1 MLYSGGKN
9 QHLFFL
15 SFQIRKA
22 FGRFVGGFSHS
33 VFSDQPFGLFDL
45 DLFNKEGL
53 QQRSK
58 SQVGD
63 QVPIDEKSS
72 LSWTV
77 NDIYCHLSTKGK
89 DICPT
94 LPSHYST
101 FRLDSFIIH
110 TTSHLQI
117 TTDESCMKEVG
128 ICMKD
133 VEQSRY

>member
-1 MLYSGGKN
+1 MLYSGGEKSTP
-9 QHLFFL
+9 FFL

-58 SQVGD
+58 SQVGN
-63 QVPIDEKSS
+63 QVPVDEKSS

-77 NDIYCHLSTKGK
+77 NDIYCHLSSKGK
-89 DICPT
+89 VIC
-94 LPSHYST
+94 
-101 FRLDSFIIH
+101 
-110 TTSHLQI
+110 
-117 TTDESCMKEVG
+117 CMVKA
-128 ICMKD
+128 
-133 VEQSRY
+133 

>member
-1 MLYSGGKN
+1 M
-9 QHLFFL
+9 
-15 SFQIRKA
+15 
-22 FGRFVGGFSHS
+22 
-33 VFSDQPFGLFDL
+33 FSDQPFGLFDL

-63 QVPIDEKSS
+63 QVPIDKKSS

-94 LPSHYST
+94 LPSHSST
-101 FRLDSFIIH
+101 FRLDSFIIN

-117 TTDESCMKEVG
+117 TTDESCMNYEAIAPK
-128 ICMKD
+128 
-133 VEQSRY
+133 S